1 MIVTSGAN
9 CMLEAFGMNCMLMMY
24 GTNSAVCRKAETHLN
39 CNTLLVKEHF
49 SLVKG

>member
-1 MIVTSGAN
+1 MLVTSGAI
-9 CMLEAFGMNCMLMMY
+9 CMLEAFGMNCMLRMY
-24 GTNSAVCRKAETHLN
+24 GINPAVWRKAETHLN